1 MTKNYTTQKIY
12 IAVFAFFCFCI
23 TQTVYG
29 QSQKNLDSV
38 LEEFRTNLINPDDA
52 TLLRLT
58 SKDLTYGHSNGVIEN
73 QDQFIE
79 ALKNGPSK
87 FVAIQV
93 SDQSITLVDD
103 LALVRQNLGGD
114 VQTGEAVSKL
124 NLGVL
129 YVWKKEKS
137 GWQLVARQAFKR

>member
-1 MTKNYTTQKIY
+1 MPKNYITQKIY
-12 IAVFAFFCFCI
+12 LGFFVFFSLCI

-29 QSQKNLDSV
+29 QSQKSLATT
-38 LEEFRTNLINPDDA
+38 LEEFRSVLINPNDA
-52 TLLRLT
+52 ALLRLT
-58 SKDLTYGHSNGVIEN
+58 SKDLTYGHSNGLIEK
-73 QDQFIE
+73 QDQFID

-103 LALVRQNLGGD
+103 LALVRQNLSGD
-114 VQTGEAVSKL
+114 VQTGEVMSKL

-129 YVWKKEKS
+129 YVWVKDKGNWK
-137 GWQLVARQAFKR
+137 LLARQAFKR

>member
-1 MTKNYTTQKIY
+1 MPKNYTTQKLY
-12 IAVFAFFCFCI
+12 IGLFVFFSLCV

-29 QSQKNLDSV
+29 QNQKNLATT
-38 LEEFRTNLINPDDA
+38 LEEFRAVLINPNDA
-52 TLLRLT
+52 ALLRLT
-58 SKDLTYGHSNGVIEN
+58 SKDLTYGHSNGLIEN

-103 LALVRQNLGGD
+103 LALVRQNLSGD
-114 VQTGEAVSKL
+114 VQTGEAISKL

-129 YVWKKEKS
+129 YVWVKDKGSWK
-137 GWQLVARQAFKR
+137 LLARQAFKR

>member
-1 MTKNYTTQKIY
+1 MPKNHTTQKIF
-12 IAVFAFFCFCI
+12 IGLFVFFSLCI

-29 QSQKNLDSV
+29 QSQKNLATT
-38 LEEFRTNLINPDDA
+38 LEEFRTVLINPNDA
-52 TLLRLT
+52 ALLRLT
-58 SKDLTYGHSNGVIEN
+58 SKDLTYGHSNGLIEN
-73 QDQFIE
+73 QDQFID

-93 SDQSITLVDD
+93 SDQSISLVDD
-103 LALVRQNLGGD
+103 LALVRQNLSGD
-114 VQTGEAVSKL
+114 VQTGEAISKL

-129 YVWKKEKS
+129 YVWKKEKA

>member
-1 MTKNYTTQKIY
+1 MTKNYTTQKIN
-12 IAVFAFFCFCI
+12 IALFAFFTFCI

-38 LEEFRTNLINPDDA
+38 LEEFRTILINPDDA

-58 SKDLTYGHSNGVIEN
+58 SKDLTYGHSNGLIEN

-103 LALVRQNLGGD
+103 LALVRQNLSGD

-129 YVWKKEKS
+129 LVWKKEKS

>member
-1 MTKNYTTQKIY
+1 MTKNYTTQNIY
-12 IAVFAFFCFCI
+12 IAVFAFFSLCI
-23 TQTVYG
+23 THTVNG

-58 SKDLTYGHSNGVIEN
+58 SKDLTYGHSNGLIEN

-103 LALVRQNLGGD
+103 LALVRQNLSGE

-129 YVWKKEKS
+129 LVWKKEKS
-137 GWQLVARQAFKR
+137 GWQLLARQAFKR

>member
-1 MTKNYTTQKIY
+1 MKNLLPILFLFLSLT
-12 IAVFAFFCFCI
+12 AF
-23 TQTVYG
+23 G
-29 QSQKNLDSV
+29 QSQKNLATT
-38 LEEFRTNLINPDDA
+38 LEEFRAVLINPNDA
-52 TLLRLT
+52 ALLRLT
-58 SKDLTYGHSNGVIEN
+58 SKDLTYGHSNGLIEN
-73 QDQFIE
+73 QDQFIY

-103 LALVRQNLGGD
+103 LALVRQNLNGD
-114 VQTGEAVSKL
+114 VQTSEAISKL

-129 YVWKKEKS
+129 YVWKKEKA

>member
-1 MTKNYTTQKIY
+1 MTKNYTIQKIY
-12 IAVFAFFCFCI
+12 IAVFAFFSLCI
-23 TQTVYG
+23 SQTVYG

-38 LEEFRTNLINPDDA
+38 LEEFRSALINPDDA
-52 TLLRLT
+52 TLLRLI

-103 LALVRQNLGGD
+103 LALVRQNLSGE

-137 GWQLVARQAFKR
+137 GWQFVARQAFKR

>member
-12 IAVFAFFCFCI
+12 IAVFAFFSFCI

-38 LEEFRTNLINPDDA
+38 LEEFRSALINPDDA

>member
-12 IAVFAFFCFCI
+12 IAVFAFFSFCI

-38 LEEFRTNLINPDDA
+38 LEEFRSALINPDDA

-129 YVWKKEKS
+129 LVWKKEKS

>member
-12 IAVFAFFCFCI
+12 IAVFAFLSFGI

-38 LEEFRTNLINPDDA
+38 LEEFRSALINPDDA

-73 QDQFIE
+73 QAEFIE

-103 LALVRQNLGGD
+103 LVLVRQNLSGD

>member
-12 IAVFAFFCFCI
+12 IALFAFFSFCI

-103 LALVRQNLGGD
+103 LALVRQNLSGE

-129 YVWKKEKS
+129 LVWKKEKS

>member
-12 IAVFAFFCFCI
+12 IAVFAFFSLCI

-38 LEEFRTNLINPDDA
+38 LEEFRSALINPDDA

-79 ALKNGPSK
+79 ALTQLENSVPINQVKSIISIYFSGPK
-87 FVAIQV
+87 
-93 SDQSITLVDD
+93 
-103 LALVRQNLGGD
+103 
-114 VQTGEAVSKL
+114 
-124 NLGVL
+124 GV
-129 YVWKKEKS
+129 
-137 GWQLVARQAFKR
+137 